1 MSFTPKLT
9 PQHEELSPK
18 LAPMKT
24 NPQDPLYPLPDRLSE
39 DQVSLQL
46 SWTADERTTR
56 AIRRQA
62 KLMGFPTPEAY
73 LVQAC
78 ACAIASNEETT
89 YQKLNGELVAL

>member
-1 MSFTPKLT
+1 
-9 PQHEELSPK
+9 
-18 LAPMKT
+18 MKT
-24 NPQDPLYPLPDRLSE
+24 DPSELLFPIPDRVTESE
-39 DQVSLQL
+39 VSLQL
-46 SWTADERTTR
+46 TWTADERTDR

-89 YQKLNGELVAL
+89 FQKLNGELVVL